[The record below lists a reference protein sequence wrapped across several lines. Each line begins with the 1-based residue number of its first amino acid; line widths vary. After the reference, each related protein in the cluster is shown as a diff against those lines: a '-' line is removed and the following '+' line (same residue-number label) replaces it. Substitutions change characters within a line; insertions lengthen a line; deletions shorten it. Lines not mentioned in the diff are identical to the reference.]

1 MWVIYH
7 GKEVY
12 IEQSRILDAAAET
25 VSFFGDDGSIK
36 YAIRR
41 DPVTAEA
48 AAAGSNKAITVAAI
62 AAAAAAAYL
71 LLK

>member
-1 MWVIYH
+1 MWVIYQ

-25 VSFFGDDGSIK
+25 VSFFDDDGCIK

-41 DPVTAEA
+41 DPITDEA
-48 AAAGSNKAITVAAI
+48 ASAGSNKAITVVAI